1 MAKRRKL
8 QQERG
13 QQQAP
18 ADAAPDPK
26 APPPGAACDVADAS
40 PPSSAAAPS
49 PAAAAPPPDASTA
62 PEGPKPK
69 TLVMAIPR
77 DTTTK
82 DNVAAVT
89 TPTGASGVPKSPA
102 GLRSHNSGQS
112 DLTSAAMPL
121 EGAATVTAL
130 PADEPACAPAEISAE
145 DAQDDLILPGTGVK
159 LSKRMVHPSPCS
171 PPPSP
176 SAKASL
182 LAPASVRPS

>member
-130 PADEPACAPAEISAE
+130 PADEPACAPAEV
-145 DAQDDLILPGTGVK
+145 Q
-159 LSKRMVHPSPCS
+159 
-171 PPPSP
+171 PPSLMAHCLRVAAGAQVSGFP
-176 SAKASL
+176 
-182 LAPASVRPS
+182 VI